1 MAGGRHFYGQKY
13 ADEHA
18 TVTLLGQWCSNC
30 EVMPALFNQM
40 LLQMGDITDTGVVRH
55 SWSTTNRS

>member
-40 LLQMGDITDTGVVRH
+40 LLQMGDITDTGVVKA
-55 SWSTTNRS
+55 